1 MALQSTEDVQYASQL
16 GHICGSLAGLCPG
29 EGSRAMPC
37 RVKSNNPTWNVYLRT
52 SVTDS
57 HLGSVGLD
65 LVGAISMGS
74 PIYTLINRPLSEC
87 AFFSSS
93 IATMSSIVAHPAH
106 QLVRDIDYGIWCIS
120 DTHCTSITR
129 LVTYSA
135 ILCRNQ

>member
-1 MALQSTEDVQYASQL
+1 
-16 GHICGSLAGLCPG
+16 
-29 EGSRAMPC
+29 MPC

-87 AFFSSS
+87 AFFFQLYRYDEQHRRSSR
-93 IATMSSIVAHPAH
+93 TP
-106 QLVRDIDYGIWCIS
+106 
-120 DTHCTSITR
+120 TR
-129 LVTYSA
+129 Q
-135 ILCRNQ
+135 RH